1 MAKPKNI
8 ALKRKKLSQIMIC
21 AVWLR
26 YILYFYSFISFVF
39 WLLNCFEVDWL
50 YLFNPVFKGPIIFVR
65 KILNYSPQGVGVD
78 FSLAIIGGLAL
89 ILGFFANWISETI
102 QQKLYELEDEEER
115 IISQRRERNRRPLYA
130 NRPVGLQTVD
140 ISSPNIEPENPKLL
154 FLISPQIK
162 RIKRRQDDIELT
174 LKEVQDWKQRV
185 NKKLI
190 EQVIY
195 SKPMQKGY
203 YRKNLFLLYNDF
215 NYVDDFVYYIKPSLT
230 AIITEFKKYGILVT
244 FCTVLSSISNVA
256 TNLEKELDLMDI
268 ILSLKFYNEIM
279 LTQRFKINYD
289 NKTMQQ
295 YVMKFKGEYNLSKNL
310 TITNR
315 QPLYMLEEKG
325 KKEKTT

>member
-1 MAKPKNI
+1 MAKPNNI
-8 ALKRKKLSQIMIC
+8 ALRRQKYSQIMVC

-26 YILYFYSFISFVF
+26 YILYFYSFISFLF

-78 FSLAIIGGLAL
+78 FSLAIIGGIAL
-89 ILGFFANWISETI
+89 MLGFFANWITEVI
-102 QQKLYELEDEEER
+102 QQKLYDLEEEEER
-115 IISQRRERNRRPLYA
+115 LLMQRRERNRKTLYA
-130 NRPVGLQTVD
+130 NRPIGLQTVD
-140 ISSPNIEPENPKLL
+140 ISTGNIEQENPKLL
-154 FLISPQIK
+154 FIISPQIK
-162 RIKRRQDDIELT
+162 RIKKKQDDIELT

-185 NKKLI
+185 NKKLL
-190 EQVIY
+190 EQVLY

-215 NYVDDFVYYIKPSLT
+215 NYVDDFVYYIKPTLAT
-230 AIITEFKKYGILVT
+230 IATEFKKYGIIVS
-244 FCTVLSSISNVA
+244 FCTVLSSISTVA

-289 NKTMQQ
+289 NKTIQQ
-295 YVMKFKGEYNLSKNL
+295 YEMKFKGEYNLSKNL

-315 QPLYMLEEKG
+315 QPLYMLEEKE
-325 KKEKTT
+325 KKDKTI